1 MSTHRLQPNNPTL
14 ASAPRENNGR
24 ENNGR
29 DANVLPLEFRLALQS
44 AARVKNPHERA
55 KAIAKATAR
64 AKREHPE
71 FFR

>member
-1 MSTHRLQPNNPTL
+1 MSTHLLQPTNPTA
-14 ASAPRENNGR
+14 ASAPREHEGK
-24 ENNGR
+24 
-29 DANVLPLEFRLALQS
+29 DCNVLPIEFRLALQS

-64 AKREHPE
+64 AKRAHPE

>member
-1 MSTHRLQPNNPTL
+1 MSTHRLQPNSPTL
-14 ASAPRENNGR
+14 ASAPREVVGK
-24 ENNGR
+24 

-44 AARVKNPHERA
+44 AARVKNSHERA

-64 AKREHPE
+64 AKLAHPE